1 MIKEINDEK
10 TDIDYIVC
18 SDADKMQV
26 GYEIYNKIV
35 GNNNRISVIRSLNQ
49 MLKMNGIDTEV
60 IMKPLT
66 FGNSSSTS
74 MSPTKVDEK
83 TVDNNNVEEKQDSQ
97 LIQYAVLLK
106 SLLR

>member
-1 MIKEINDEK
+1 MAGHQITTSTLVGIP
-10 TDIDYIVC
+10 DIGQ
-18 SDADKMQV
+18 SGFSSEADKMQV

-49 MLKMNGIDTEV
+49 MLKMNGIETEV

-74 MSPTKVDEK
+74 MTPTKVDEK
-83 TVDNNNVEEKQDSQ
+83 TVDTNNVEEK
-97 LIQYAVLLK
+97 K
-106 SLLR
+106 EGKE